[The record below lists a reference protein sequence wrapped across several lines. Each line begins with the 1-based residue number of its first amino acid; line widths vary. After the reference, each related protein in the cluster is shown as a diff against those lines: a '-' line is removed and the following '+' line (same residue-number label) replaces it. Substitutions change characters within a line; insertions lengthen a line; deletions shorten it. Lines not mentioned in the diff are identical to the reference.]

1 MIHPDLGSFKTTY
14 NKKARV
20 IKSKWNH
27 DTRMVVKIVLN
38 ISDNPLYMI

>member
-14 NKKARV
+14 DKKARV
-20 IKSKWNH
+20 IKSEWNH

-38 ISDNPLYMI
+38 TSDYPLYML

>member
-20 IKSKWNH
+20 IKSEWNH
-27 DTRMVVKIVLN
+27 DTRIVVKIVLN